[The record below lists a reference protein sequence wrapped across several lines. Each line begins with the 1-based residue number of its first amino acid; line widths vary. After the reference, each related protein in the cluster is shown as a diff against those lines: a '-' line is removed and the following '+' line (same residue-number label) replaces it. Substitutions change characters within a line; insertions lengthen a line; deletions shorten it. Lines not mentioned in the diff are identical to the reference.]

1 MSKEQEDAGSLEG
14 EAEMEDSCAYV
25 FRQGDRSV
33 LWRLAGRQLREQN
46 EGPLREDAEQ
56 LMETSGC

>member
-1 MSKEQEDAGSLEG
+1 
-14 EAEMEDSCAYV
+14 MEDSCAYV

-33 LWRLAGRQLREQN
+33 LWRLRGGSWRGAGMR
-46 EGPLREDAEQ
+46 GPWREDAEQ